1 MRGLCLVSWLCR
13 LVCSGGVFAQKL
25 GLACLE
31 VIGCVS
37 GLMRD
42 RVEGMWAFVLDA
54 GWRK

>member
-1 MRGLCLVSWLCR
+1 MFGKLGSG

-25 GLACLE
+25 RLACLE

-54 GWRK
+54 GWRE